1 MHCRHA
7 DSFEEWAQR
16 HPEEPPCRRRPFF
29 TLQQIEE
36 LKQQHSQVQAP
47 AEPEASPPVSAA
59 AVPWLPPWGSP
70 APAVLQRSALS
81 CRSLLAPSPTRRSRL
96 CLEQSRPS
104 FHRIPWREPPSST
117 NKVSSQGRGGDEEEV
132 GERCA

>member
-36 LKQQHSQVQAP
+36 LKQQHSQVQAS
-47 AEPEASPPVSAA
+47 AEPEASPPVSAIA
-59 AVPWLPPWGSP
+59 CAPAPPGAHRPRPRCQLSLTQAPLGPVTYHAVQAVPG
-70 APAVLQRSALS
+70 A
-81 CRSLLAPSPTRRSRL
+81 
-96 CLEQSRPS
+96 
-104 FHRIPWREPPSST
+104 EPPIL
-117 NKVSSQGRGGDEEEV
+117 SQDSLGGATIIYEQ
-132 GERCA
+132 GK

>member
-70 APAVLQRSALS
+70 ALAVLQRSALS
-81 CRSLLAPSPTRRSRL
+81 LLQVPLGPITYQAVQAVPGA
-96 CLEQSRPS
+96 
-104 FHRIPWREPPSST
+104 EPPIL
-117 NKVSSQGRGGDEEEV
+117 SQDSLEGATIIYEQ
-132 GERCA
+132 GELPGKGWG

>member
-1 MHCRHA
+1 MQCRHA

-47 AEPEASPPVSAA
+47 AEPEASPPVSAM
-59 AVPWLPPWGSP
+59 PGPNPFWCSLPT
-70 APAVLQRSALS
+70 VLSALS
-81 CRSLLAPSPTRRSRL
+81 LSCRHLLVPSPATRSRL
-96 CLEQSRPS
+96 LQLQ
-104 FHRIPWREPPSST
+104 IPLFFRKVPWKGPPSSM
-117 NKVSSQGRGGDEEEV
+117 NKVSTQEGGGMGKEV
-132 GERCA
+132 AELLA

>member
-59 AVPWLPPWGSP
+59 AAPWLPPWGSP
-70 APAVLQRSALS
+70 APAALQRSALS
-81 CRSLLAPSPTRRSRL
+81 LAGLSWPHHLPGGPGCAWSRAAHPFTGFPGGSHHHLRTR
-96 CLEQSRPS
+96 
-104 FHRIPWREPPSST
+104 
-117 NKVSSQGRGGDEEEV
+117 
-132 GERCA
+132 

>member
-36 LKQQHSQVQAP
+36 LKQQHRQVQTP
-47 AEPEASPPVSAA
+47 AEPEASPAVSAA
-59 AVPWLPPWGSP
+59 ARASAPPCSLPR
-70 APAVLQRSALS
+70 LSA
-81 CRSLLAPSPTRRSRL
+81 AL
-96 CLEQSRPS
+96 CLTGPSRPC
-104 FHRIPWREPPSST
+104 HLP
-117 NKVSSQGRGGDEEEV
+117 GGAGGAWV
-132 GERCA
+132 GASYPFSGFSGGGHHYL

>member
-1 MHCRHA
+1 MQCRHA

-47 AEPEASPPVSAA
+47 AEPEASPPVSAM
-59 AVPWLPPWGSP
+59 PGTS
-70 APAVLQRSALS
+70 
-81 CRSLLAPSPTRRSRL
+81 
-96 CLEQSRPS
+96 
-104 FHRIPWREPPSST
+104 
-117 NKVSSQGRGGDEEEV
+117 SSQCSLPTVLSGLSLTQAPLGSITCHTVQAVAGAEPSVLSQGSLEGATIIYEQGR
-132 GERCA
+132 